1 MFRCPFNIGKEQSMC
16 DAFVLPE
23 DITDEDSIDFYCGNT
38 LIEDSKGY
46 CEINHIPII
55 VNLN

>member
-1 MFRCPFNIGKEQSMC
+1 
-16 DAFVLPE
+16 LPE

-38 LIEDSKGY
+38 LIEESKGY